1 MKVYKCDRCG
11 KNIPAN
17 EIYHLGLIKGEIDLM
32 GLISSM
38 LVNDEAKVT
47 SSAMN
52 DIIDFIV
59 NTYNP
64 NEPVF
69 CEECAKEI
77 RNFAGTSIE
86 RKVAN
91 LNQSNTTKIKT
102 ATAPTLHKIS
112 RDFSTPAGNMK
123 IDFESTDKK
132 RADRMQEILDSFL
145 KEY

>member
-69 CEECAKEI
+69 CTECAKEI
-77 RNFAGTSIE
+77 RNFAGISIKRE
-86 RKVAN
+86 IAN
-91 LNQSNTTKIKT
+91 LNQSNAAKIKT
-102 ATAPTLHKIS
+102 ATVPTMHKIS
-112 RDFSTPAGNMK
+112 RDFNTPAGNMK

-132 RADRMQEILDSFL
+132 CTDRMQEILDSFI

>member
-11 KNIPAN
+11 KSIPVS
-17 EIYHLGLIKGEIDLM
+17 EIYHLGLIKGEIELM
-32 GLISSM
+32 GLLSSM
-38 LVNDEAKVT
+38 LSNEENKT
-47 SSAMN
+47 LSSAMN

-64 NEPVF
+64 DVPVF
-69 CEECAKEI
+69 CTECAKEI
-77 RNFAGTSIE
+77 KSFAETPIE
-86 RKVAN
+86 KKVIN
-91 LNQSNTTKIKT
+91 TNQSNVAKIKS
-102 ATAPTLHKIS
+102 ATTPTVHKIS

-123 IDFESTDKK
+123 IDFESTDKR